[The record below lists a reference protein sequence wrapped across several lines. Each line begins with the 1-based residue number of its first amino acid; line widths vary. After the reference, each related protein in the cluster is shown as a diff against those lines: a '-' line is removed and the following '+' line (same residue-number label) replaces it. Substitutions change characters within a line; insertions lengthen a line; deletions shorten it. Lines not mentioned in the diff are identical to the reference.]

1 MSNIIQLPN
10 LNKDE
15 VLSISRSK
23 KPKHSH
29 FTMIGDSM
37 NSFDILAN
45 LSKPE
50 AMVAILLKDN
60 RDWKTNRVMFSTA
73 DLSKTNKNA
82 FSQGYKLL
90 ASKGIVIRVKK
101 GVISEYLFNPDFII
115 PKEYD
120 EAKLAWDTLVTK

>member
-1 MSNIIQLPN
+1 
-10 LNKDE
+10 
-15 VLSISRSK
+15 
-23 KPKHSH
+23 
-29 FTMIGDSM
+29 MIGDSM

-120 EAKLAWDTLVTK
+120 EAKLAWDALTTK

>member
-29 FTMIGDSM
+29 FTMIGDLM
-37 NSFDILAN
+37 KSFDILAN

-50 AMVAILLKDN
+50 AMVVILLKDN
-60 RDWKTNRVMFSTA
+60 RDWKTNYVRFSTSE
-73 DLSKTNKNA
+73 LSNTDKCT
-82 FSQGYKLL
+82 FSKGYKLL
-90 ASKGIVIRVKK
+90 ASKNLVTRVKK
-101 GVISEYLFNPDFII
+101 GVVSEYMFNPDFII
-115 PKEYD
+115 PSEYD
-120 EAKLAWDTLVTK
+120 EAKLAWKALLS